1 MNEALYFMGS
11 DGRYWVFTV
20 NSYNQWQQT
29 GSIDEG
35 ELPSGAT
42 VVDKSPSG
50 SVLNEGNSFAEL
62 SGTASTTDP
71 TETTEPPDPVDPT
84 GGTEWGAA
92 NITRDMFVNP
102 DGTQRTVQEV
112 YAELDPILTG
122 ITGESLVNYINDIF
136 PKYTGVPEEEKGFLE
151 KEKGFTERGLELKKE
166 ADIYGLQPKTGGAIT
181 PTTGAGM
188 RASIGTQ
195 ADIKKGFGAAY
206 GTYGLGMEKA
216 AFTEEKGLYGLE
228 KDVAG
233 AYEADVLGA
242 IGGMPEGTFAE
253 PGADA
258 LTSSWDV
265 SWMGREGGRVPSKS
279 ETFLDFL
286 TKLPDAGG
294 M

>member
-1 MNEALYFMGS
+1 MEEKIYVLSGNNYM
-11 DGRYWVFTV
+11 VFTV
-20 NSYNQWQQT
+20 NSAGYWQQT
-29 GSIDEG
+29 QTIAERQ
-35 ELPSGAT
+35 LPSGA
-42 VVDKSPSG
+42 VISG
-50 SVLNEGNSFAEL
+50 SNPQGLASQEGNSYDDFKNKSDEP
-62 SGTASTTDP
+62 TDTTDP
-71 TETTEPPDPVDPT
+71 TEPTDPTDPT

-92 NITRDMFVNP
+92 NITKDMFVDAQGNP
-102 DGTQRTVQEV
+102 KTVQEV

-228 KDVAG
+228 KGVAG

-242 IGGMPEGTFAE
+242 IGQMPEGTFAE
-253 PGADA
+253 AGTTAQTKP
-258 LTSSWDV
+258 WDV